1 MNNNKGF
8 SLVELMVVVA
18 IIGIL
23 ASIAVPNFQRFQAKT
38 RQSEAKSKLTAIYTS
53 EKAFH
58 AEWNFYYGSLVDIG
72 VQLEGESR
80 YHVGFPGLGGPP
92 APLPANFAP
101 TDPAAINT
109 TVDTANDYP
118 NMRIHPELNAAALG
132 VGVAAG
138 NCGASTGASAA
149 PGPGYGQAAN
159 ATFVAGANGIIYDAA
174 TPDQWTINH
183 RKDMCNNA
191 VGFQ

>member
-38 RQSEAKSKLTAIYTS
+38 RQSEAKSKLTAVYTS

-58 AEWNFYYGSLVDIG
+58 AEWNFYYGSLVDVG

-80 YHVGFPGLGGPP
+80 YHVGFPGLGGPGV
-92 APLPANFAP
+92 LPANFAP
-101 TDPAAINT
+101 ANPAAIST
-109 TVDTANDYP
+109 SATPGAFPD
-118 NMRIHPELNAAALG
+118 MRIHPELAAAGLG
-132 VGVAAG
+132 VGVGAG
-138 NCGASTGASAA
+138 NCGATSGASAA
-149 PGPGYGQAAN
+149 PGVGFGADAT
-159 ATFVAGANGIIYDAA
+159 ATFVAGANGIIYDA
-174 TPDQWTINH
+174 TPDQWTINQ
-183 RKDMCNNA
+183 RKDMCNNQI
-191 VGFQ
+191 GFQ

>member
-80 YHVGFPGLGGPP
+80 YHVGFTGTGGPGVP
-92 APLPANFAP
+92 PINFAP
-101 TDPAAINT
+101 TAPGAFNT
-109 TVDTANDYP
+109 TVAPGANFP
-118 NMRIHPELNAAALG
+118 NMRIHPELVVGG
-132 VGVAAG
+132 VGVGAG
-138 NCGASTGASAA
+138 NCGASTGAQA
-149 PGPGYGQAAN
+149 PPNALTGQN
-159 ATFVAGANGIIYDAA
+159 AQFVAGAAGIIYEAGNEDH
-174 TPDQWTINH
+174 WTINE
-183 RKDMCNNA
+183 RKDMCNNR